1 MIHSNSSTGCYKNIK
16 YLEVQQMIS
25 KKLSGKIIT
34 GLFAAMVGIA
44 GVQGVT
50 ACASNYHDSKFE
62 FSFENGGNQ
71 QTEVRAKD
79 DDSYVYIKATYC
91 DGDDVGFKA
100 YAYGCDDYDKNGA
113 ECYSRGVA
121 IYVNGPHKLTNYV
134 YENGKR
140 HAFISADL
148 MSDDC
153 VGYSGYWSPDSI

>member
-1 MIHSNSSTGCYKNIK
+1 
-16 YLEVQQMIS
+16 MIS

-50 ACASNYHDSKFE
+50 AYASNYHDSKFE

-91 DGDDVGFKA
+91 DGDDV
-100 YAYGCDDYDKNGA
+100 
-113 ECYSRGVA
+113 V
-121 IYVNGPHKLTNYV
+121 
-134 YENGKR
+134 
-140 HAFISADL
+140 
-148 MSDDC
+148 C
-153 VGYSGYWSPDSI
+153 V